1 MDKFKQFIDTLR
13 SKGKSDDEIAKLLA
27 GAQKFSAMELFS
39 IVMMVLTD
47 EEMTQVGE
55 IADDTQAQQK
65 MIELFQA
72 KAGIT
77 LEELMSGIRDGVIE
91 QALKALS

>member
-47 EEMTQVGE
+47 EEMTQVEE

-65 MIELFQA
+65 MIELGLLRA
-72 KAGIT
+72 A
-77 LEELMSGIRDGVIE
+77 
-91 QALKALS
+91 

>member
-27 GAQKFSAMELFS
+27 GAQKFSAIELFA

-47 EEMTQVGE
+47 EEMTQVE
-55 IADDTQAQQK
+55 AITDDAQARQK
-65 MIELFQA
+65 MIDLFQA
-72 KAGIT
+72 KTGIT
-77 LEELMSGIRDGVIE
+77 LEELMNGIRDGVIE
-91 QALKALS
+91 QSLKALS